1 MLMWLPLSEKKVS
14 LVSGELERRK
24 SGTNVPTR
32 KNKRKIHQIKRIYK
46 QTDSGHLR
54 CVLAKLKGKLRIKAT
69 QERRL
74 RVAQKRR
81 KENQQFSTKGPRAL
95 VGNAVGDHQTPSKT
109 QVKTFWK
116 GILGVEGNH
125 EPGHKSILDWKASVA
140 HLDKT
145 KWEEPPKEVLKMIL
159 KKMSA
164 WKAPGPDQI
173 KAFWWKAF
181 HQAAEILWSYILKFI
196 QIF

>member
-1 MLMWLPLSEKKVS
+1 M
-14 LVSGELERRK
+14 SGELERRK

-32 KNKRKIHQIKRIYK
+32 KDMKKVHQIKHIYK

-54 CVLAKLKGKLRIKAT
+54 CVLAILEGKLRIKAT

-74 RVAQKRR
+74 RVAQNRR
-81 KENQQFSTKGPRAL
+81 KENQQFSIRGPRAL
-95 VGNAVGDHQTPSKT
+95 VGNTVGNHQTPSKT
-109 QVKTFWK
+109 QVKTFWN

-125 EPGHKSILDWKASVA
+125 EPSHKAILDWKASVA

-164 WKAPGPDQI
+164 
-173 KAFWWKAF
+173 
-181 HQAAEILWSYILKFI
+181 
-196 QIF
+196 